1 MTPLTMIILHKSLFF
16 QLYNEEIIDLLDIE
30 NKGRKV
36 IKIHEDVNSNIYTT
50 GVTMRNVT
58 SEKDV
63 SLLKRTYYLQC
74 EHLELV
80 PTMSHRLAEPMY
92 LAI

>member
-1 MTPLTMIILHKSLFF
+1 MGRSKADHSLFDIPFFIF

-50 GVTMRNVT
+50 GVTMRNAS

-63 SLLKRTYYLQC
+63 RFLLTSFSLILN
-74 EHLELV
+74 
-80 PTMSHRLAEPMY
+80 
-92 LAI
+92 

>member
-1 MTPLTMIILHKSLFF
+1 MPIASDCAAFQTLVLRKRLSF

-30 NKGRKV
+30 NKGRKI

-63 SLLKRTYYLQC
+63 SLLMGMHYLPR
-74 EHLELV
+74 EHLLSQV
-80 PTMSHRLAEPMY
+80 
-92 LAI
+92 